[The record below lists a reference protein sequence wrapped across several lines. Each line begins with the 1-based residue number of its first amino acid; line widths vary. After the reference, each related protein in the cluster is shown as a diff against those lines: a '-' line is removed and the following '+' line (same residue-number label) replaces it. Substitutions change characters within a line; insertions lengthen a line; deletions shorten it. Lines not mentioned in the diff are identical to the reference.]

1 MTMCVYHFV
10 LFRYLLNMFM
20 EARCLDWVIVL
31 SLMLFD
37 INSFTQL
44 LEKVRTFKDVT
55 RSRLDNLL
63 SSLEDLNEW
72 LEQKW

>member
-1 MTMCVYHFV
+1 
-10 LFRYLLNMFM
+10 M

-44 LEKVRTFKDVT
+44 LEKVGTFKDIT

-72 LEQKW
+72 LEQKWYLYF